1 MNVAHA
7 IKICRAAKN
16 LSIEALSN
24 KSGLSK
30 SYISKLENGKR
41 KPSMEAIEKISETL
55 GIPIVVLLMLA
66 AEKGEISTLSP
77 DLVSELQKS
86 VLDVLGS

>member
-24 KSGLSK
+24 ESGLSK
-30 SYISKLENGKR
+30 SYISMIENGKR
-41 KPSMEAIEKISETL
+41 APSMEAIETISKAL
-55 GIPIVVLLMLA
+55 GIPVVVLLMLA
-66 AEKGEISTLSP
+66 AEKSEISTLSP
-77 DLVSELQKS
+77 ELVSELQKS

>member
-1 MNVAHA
+1 ME
-7 IKICRAAKN
+7 IEPKIIDAKE

-55 GIPIVVLLMLA
+55 GIPVVVLLMLA